1 MITYLRQQLRAMA
14 CWIIQGINYLILAA
28 GLGLGGGAMA
38 SPAPPAP
45 EMVPGVLPGVLMDK
59 VVAAVAGEPILL
71 SEIKQKLA
79 MGPVVLVDTYPATAA
94 SSLYEQALHDAINFA
109 VIKAHAEQL
118 ELAVTA
124 AEVQTQLETILAAQ
138 RATRDDLRIYL
149 RTQGITLAQYEAD
162 LKKQILVQKFQARV
176 IAPNTR
182 LGDELVRE
190 SYQKQFGTSP
200 YDEKIAFV
208 QVQVVA
214 AGRSDTQLQGMAME
228 LYQLIQTREDGVQQ
242 LLNQELGEWQERIT
256 LSAPR
261 QVALSELTDHIITA
275 LPDAS
280 PPAVSPPV
288 KIGAHWSLLVVT
300 KREPTLKQH
309 FLTKKTGL
317 IQQLRLAKMAHSL
330 RGWLAQER
338 STQQIFV
345 SDFRPQDT

>member
-1 MITYLRQQLRAMA
+1 MRQLTQFTSLCPAMFLWRSGCYLS
-14 CWIIQGINYLILAA
+14 LAA
-28 GLGLGGGAMA
+28 GLIVGGGAM
-38 SPAPPAP
+38 
-45 EMVPGVLPGVLMDK
+45 VLARPSTPLPLMDK

-71 SEIKQKLA
+71 SQIQHKLA
-79 MGPVVLVDTYPATAA
+79 TGSVILVDAYPATPA

-109 VIKAHAEQL
+109 VIKDHAEQL
-118 ELAVTA
+118 ELTVTA
-124 AEVQTQLETILAAQ
+124 AELQSQLETILTAQ
-138 RATRDDLRIYL
+138 RATREDLRAYL
-149 RTQGITLAQYEAD
+149 HTQGVTLAQYEAD

-182 LGDELVRE
+182 LSDELVRE

-214 AGRSDTQLQGMAME
+214 PGASDTQLRDMAHE
-228 LYQLIQTREDGVQQ
+228 FYQWIKTREDGVQQ
-242 LLNQELGEWQERIT
+242 LLNQQLGAWHERIT

-261 QVALSELTDHIITA
+261 QVALSELTDNITA
-275 LPDAS
+275 VLGAAV
-280 PPAVSPPV
+280 PPVVSAPV
-288 KIGAHWSLLVVT
+288 KIGTHWSLLVVT
-300 KREPTLKQH
+300 AREPSLKQH
-309 FLTKKTGL
+309 FLAQKMGL
-317 IQQLRLAKMAHSL
+317 MGQLRLAKMVHSL